1 LKLYVIS
8 HPSLGKGQR
17 VVKGGFFMWGTISAF
32 VVYLGAMVVIGALY
46 VKQTGS
52 VSDFF
57 LGGRRLGPFTA
68 AISAEA
74 SDMSSWLLMGLPGVA
89 YLFGIQEALWT
100 AVGLAVG
107 TYLNWLLV
115 ARRLRKYTFHA
126 GDAIT
131 IPEFL
136 KNRYKD
142 SSHVLP
148 VISAIFIL
156 IFFGIY
162 TASGFVAVG
171 KLFSSVFGLPYIL
184 SVLIGVLVILAYTLL
199 GGFLAVCSTDV
210 VQGLLMFFAL
220 VVAPIGATL
229 ALGGPGVVAERIAA
243 VGETYMNPF
252 VDPSGK
258 PLSLLVLLSTLS
270 WGLGYFG
277 MPHILVRFM
286 AVRSDKDMVISRR
299 VAMVWVIIAMGAAI
313 LVGLVGRVYVQPVLE
328 GASSETVFIK
338 MISGLFP
345 SFIAGIFLCA
355 ILAATMSTA
364 DSQLLV
370 TASAIA
376 KDFYQP
382 LLRKNA
388 SEKEIVLV
396 SRLTI
401 LIVALLAFFM
411 ALNPNSSIFRLVSY
425 AWAGFGAT
433 FGPIMLFS
441 LFWKRTTRN
450 GALAGLIVGGLT
462 TIIWKQLSGG
472 IFDLYELLPGF
483 IIGSLA
489 ILVASLLDNPP
500 SKEIEQEF
508 EFVHST
514 K

>member
-1 LKLYVIS
+1 
-8 HPSLGKGQR
+8 
-17 VVKGGFFMWGTISAF
+17 
-32 VVYLGAMVVIGALY
+32 
-46 VKQTGS
+46 
-52 VSDFF
+52 
-57 LGGRRLGPFTA
+57 
-68 AISAEA
+68 
-74 SDMSSWLLMGLPGVA
+74 
-89 YLFGIQEALWT
+89 
-100 AVGLAVG
+100 
-107 TYLNWLLV
+107 
-115 ARRLRKYTFHA
+115 
-126 GDAIT
+126 
-131 IPEFL
+131 
-136 KNRYKD
+136 
-142 SSHVLP
+142 
-148 VISAIFIL
+148 
-156 IFFGIY
+156 
-162 TASGFVAVG
+162 
-171 KLFSSVFGLPYIL
+171 
-184 SVLIGVLVILAYTLL
+184 
-199 GGFLAVCSTDV
+199 
-210 VQGLLMFFAL
+210 
-220 VVAPIGATL
+220 
-229 ALGGPGVVAERIAA
+229 
-243 VGETYMNPF
+243 
-252 VDPSGK
+252 
-258 PLSLLVLLSTLS
+258 
-270 WGLGYFG
+270 
-277 MPHILVRFM
+277 
-286 AVRSDKDMVISRR
+286 
-299 VAMVWVIIAMGAAI
+299 
-313 LVGLVGRVYVQPVLE
+313 VGLVGRVYVQPVLE

-401 LIVALLAFFM
+401 LIVALVAFFM